1 VRQARDRWILAARRI
16 GGEAARTEIR
26 AFYLGQSLNDLPGS
40 AYNGRAL
47 HGLVE
52 KEIMDERQLQIE
64 RRSSHQGSLAE
75 FRPAASWGLELGGT
89 HEHDLLLAEGHFRC
103 PHCRRADINEM
114 NVAPRRMR

>member
-1 VRQARDRWILAARRI
+1 
-16 GGEAARTEIR
+16 
-26 AFYLGQSLNDLPGS
+26 
-40 AYNGRAL
+40 
-47 HGLVE
+47 VE